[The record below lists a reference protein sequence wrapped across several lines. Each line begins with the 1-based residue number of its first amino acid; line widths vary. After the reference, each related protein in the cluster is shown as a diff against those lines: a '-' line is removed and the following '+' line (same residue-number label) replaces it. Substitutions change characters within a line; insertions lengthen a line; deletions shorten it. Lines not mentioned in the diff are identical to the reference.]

1 MKILVIKVDEVT
13 APIAFVANT
22 KRKLFGDEMVAL
34 LLRTCRAWRYHDGR
48 GWADSGGKTFVPNLT
63 EGVGPL
69 GLEIMPHKAILIGV

>member
-48 GWADSGGKTFVPNLT
+48 GWADS